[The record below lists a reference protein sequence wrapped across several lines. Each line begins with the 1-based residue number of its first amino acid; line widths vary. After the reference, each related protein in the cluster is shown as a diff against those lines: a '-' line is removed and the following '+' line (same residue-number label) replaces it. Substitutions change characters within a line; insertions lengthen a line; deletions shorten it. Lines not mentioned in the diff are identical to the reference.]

1 MKRTLLITLL
11 YFGFGMAY
19 ATLSWDNNYP
29 RSQEYASTKNE
40 LYTQD
45 TLPKR
50 DRAGDFINDPKRD
63 PFDLRDPS
71 IIEKDVEFDPQTNR
85 YIIREKIGSDY
96 YRSPTYMTFEE
107 YINYRAEQQQKDYF
121 ARMAGLGGTG
131 GGLKRDPLGKV
142 DVSRSLVDRLFGGS
156 NVDIQPQGNVD
167 VILGVNHQR
176 VENPVLL
183 ARQQNNTIFNFD
195 MNINMNVSGQIGQ
208 KLKLNANYNTQAT
221 FDFDNQMRLEYD
233 SEAFSEDEIIKK
245 IEAGNVSLPLRGNL
259 IQGAQSLFGLKTE
272 MQFGRLRVTA
282 IASQQRSQSQN
293 IQVQGGA
300 QQQFFEVKADEYDEN
315 RHFFISHFNRETFE
329 PALTALPF
337 INSVFKI
344 NRIDVY
350 VTNERNQAEG
360 VRDIVGLADLGELTR
375 VTASNVQAGP
385 GSMNTDITG
394 QYPLPAND
402 VNTLYRDILDRPSA
416 RTLDNA
422 VNLLQSPPFNL
433 VQARD
438 FEKVRARKLMPN
450 EYTVNLELGYI
461 SLNTTLRPD
470 QVLGVAYEYV
480 YNGVTYQVGEFD
492 NEVPSAQGEDLGV
505 LFVRMLKSTTP
516 RVDIPNWHLM
526 MKNIYNINAY
536 QVSQEDFRLDI
547 FYEDPGGGE
556 KRFLPS
562 SNLASRPL
570 IRVFN
575 LDNLNMNG
583 DPGPDGVFDF
593 VEGLTINTRN
603 GRVMFPVLEPFGSS
617 LSTQI
622 DDPIQRNRYVY
633 QMLYD
638 STVTRAREYPELNRY
653 TIRGSFKSTV
663 TSEINLGA
671 FNIPEGSVRVS
682 AGALPLIEGVDYEI
696 DYGLGRVRIL
706 NDALLAPG
714 NQVNVSFENNS
725 LFSFQQ
731 KTMLGVRADYEV
743 SKKMQIGGTYMHLFE
758 RPFTQKVNLG
768 DDPINNRIFGLD
780 FNYSDEAPWL
790 TRLVDKLPFYST
802 KEMSRITMAA
812 EAAALKPGHAR
823 AITQNGEG
831 AVYLDDFEGTIS
843 RIDMRTPAN
852 AWVISSV
859 PQYVVRDGVRLF
871 PESELINNRLGG
883 VNRAL
888 LNWYRV
894 DNIGR
899 TPADQTNPYTRP
911 VNLQEIFRNASVQP
925 GLNNVV
931 QIFDMT
937 YYPDERGPYNY
948 DLPASLG
955 GTQFSS
961 GLTPDG
967 KLADPHTRFGGI
979 MRALTTNDFEAANVE
994 YVEFWMLSPFLD
1006 KTDGSPI
1013 TGPGKITINLGNVS
1027 EDILRDSRLFFENG
1041 VPVPGQESRVDRTNW
1056 GIIPRVAQIVPAF
1069 DIDEANRQAQDVGLD
1084 GMNDDEEREF
1094 LEEYL
1099 NTLQGALNQDAFQAV
1114 LADPANDNFRHFQDQ
1129 SFPEGISVLD
1139 RYKQWNNQQGNSQ
1152 SPRGGGV
1159 GFNTAYTNIPDSE
1172 DINRDNTL
1180 NETESYY
1187 EYVVPVEPDGMGG
1200 IDIVNN
1206 PFITDQIEV
1215 RPGENWY
1222 RFKVP
1227 VAQFTRAVNGINDFR
1242 SIRFMRLY
1250 MTEFDQK
1257 ATFRFARFEL
1267 VRNQWRRYLRDL
1279 REPGIVFPGDDDE
1292 NVFFDLAAVNFD
1304 ENSGKLPFNYVI
1316 PPGIIREQAIGAFP
1330 DVFQNEQSLAFNVCN
1345 LADGNAV
1352 AAYRILQY
1360 DMRLFDRLKMFVH
1373 AEERDREN
1381 QPITEGK
1388 VSVFMRI
1395 GSDFTNNYYEYEI
1408 PLTMSDPA
1416 LGVRNAANIWL
1427 KDNEFDFSLDLFR
1440 DLKLERNTLNIPLTQ
1455 IYQSTDPDKPDN
1467 RVKVVGNP
1475 NLGLVRGIMIGVK
1488 NIGEDNE
1495 SRCFEVW
1502 VNELRVSG
1510 FDEQGGVAA
1519 QGRVNVELAD
1529 LGNIGMSG
1537 NYSSIGWG
1545 SIEQRLQ
1552 ERSRE
1557 QIFDYDI
1564 TANLQLGKFF
1574 NDNAGIQLPF
1584 FAQYSNAIRM
1594 PQFDPYDLDLE
1605 LKDKL
1610 NAAPDR
1616 VIRDSLRRQA
1626 IDRQTIRT
1634 YSVTNVRKESNRQ
1647 GNPMPWSIS
1656 NFSLTYAYA
1665 QVERSDPFVEFD
1677 RTTQNRGILEYNYAR
1692 KAGFITPFK
1701 GLIKKDKYLKF
1712 ITDFNFNPL
1721 PNTFAVTNTFDRI
1734 YQARLF
1740 RFSDPNQSQWVNK
1753 QFLWDRNYNLNWDI
1767 TRSLKFN
1774 FNAMTNS
1781 IIDELPE
1788 IDSEGVFDQDF
1799 NRSANREFIV
1809 QNIMDFGRMRNYA
1822 HNFNL
1827 SYTVPFK
1834 NFPFLD
1840 FINARANVASTYA
1853 WNRSALGQEFLGNV
1867 IQNSQT
1873 RSANADLSFDKLYN
1887 KSKYLQKIDRGKTK
1901 AGAGGPSRP
1910 GDRSGRA
1917 MEQFGAK
1924 IGQDQK
1930 GPAGGGQKDK
1940 EKENRGPSTIEMV
1953 TIRPLLAIRK
1963 LRVNLTQNTGAIVPG
1978 FSPTPFLMGLGN
1990 DWTSPGWQFISG
2002 FTPNDAELDR
2012 YAANRWI
2019 VDTFLLN
2026 QQVIRNF
2033 RETFD
2038 ARLTLEPF
2046 RDFKIDIDI
2055 SRTTMLNNTL
2065 FLKDIEPDGIYDVQR
2080 LLPRDIG
2087 SYTISFMAINTLFND
2102 DINALFRT
2110 YESNRSRI
2118 SQRVAQEVFGLPPG
2132 TVHPDDGEDY
2142 ADGFGR
2148 FQTDVL
2154 IPAFIATY
2162 TGTPIDQA
2170 QLDFLRLLPRPNWN
2184 VNYDGLARI
2193 PAFAQLFSSVRI
2205 SHAYSSNMTV
2215 NSFNS
2220 SAKWRD
2226 DALVVNEVT
2235 SNYYSRFEIPTV
2247 VINEAM
2253 NPLLGIDIKTKN
2265 DIRVRVDMRT
2275 NRNLAMS
2282 FIDFQLSETKTSEYI
2297 VGFGYE
2303 IKNVRIKLFEP
2314 RNQRNQPRRQE
2325 DKTTI
2330 QGARN
2335 AAAGR
2340 PAPTNNLR
2348 INFDFSLR
2356 DDITVIHLLD
2366 QEQPPIP
2373 TRGLRTTR
2381 ISPNV
2386 EYDVNRSLTIRLFV
2400 DYSKS
2405 VPATTI
2411 AFPITNINSGIRV
2424 RFALN

>member
-1 MKRTLLITLL
+1 MKRTLLLSLL

-19 ATLSWDNNYP
+19 ATLSWVELDPAAERYNAVD
-29 RSQEYASTKNE
+29 EDKST
-40 LYTQD
+40 LD

-50 DRAGDFINDPKRD
+50 DRTGNFLTDPKGD
-63 PFDLRDPS
+63 PFDLKDPS
-71 IIEKDVEFDPQTNR
+71 IIEKDVQYDPETNQ

-96 YRSPTYMTFEE
+96 FRQPTYMTFEE

-156 NVDIQPQGNVD
+156 NVDINPQGNVD
-167 VILGVNHQR
+167 VTLGVNYQK
-176 VENPVLL
+176 VDNPILL

-195 MNINMNVSGQIGQ
+195 MNINMNVSGQIGE

-245 IEAGNVSLPLRGNL
+245 IEAGNVSLPLRSNL

-282 IASQQRSQSQN
+282 IASQQRSESQN

-329 PALTALPF
+329 NALDRMPF

-360 VRDIVGLADLGELTR
+360 VRDIVALSDLGELTR
-375 VTASNVQAGP
+375 TTAENIQPGP
-385 GSMNTDITG
+385 GANNRDITG
-394 QYPLPAND
+394 VYPLPSNN
-402 VNTLYRDILDRPSA
+402 VNTLYQDLIDRPEA

-422 VNLLQSPPFNL
+422 VNILQSPPFNQR
-433 VQARD
+433 QARD
-438 FEKVRARKLMPN
+438 FEKVRARKLMPS
-450 EYTVNLELGYI
+450 EYTVDLELGYI

-480 YNGVTYQVGEFD
+480 YNGETYQVGELD

-526 MKNIYNINAY
+526 MKNVYNINAY

-562 SNLASRPL
+562 SNLANKPL
-570 IRVFN
+570 LRVFN

-603 GRVMFPVLEPFGSS
+603 GRIMFPVLEPFGSA
-617 LSTQI
+617 LAEQI
-622 DDPIQRNRYVY
+622 DDPIQQERYVY

-638 STVTRAREYPELNRY
+638 STVTRAREYPELNRFS
-653 TIRGSFKSTV
+653 IRGSFKSSV
-663 TSEINLGA
+663 TSEISLGA
-671 FNIPEGSVRVS
+671 FNIPQGSVRVT
-682 AGALPLIEGVDYEI
+682 AGALPLVEGVDYEI

-714 NQVNVSFENNS
+714 NQVNVSFENNA

-731 KTMLGVRADYEV
+731 KTMLGVRAEYEV
-743 SKKMQIGGTYMHLFE
+743 SKNLQIGGTYMHLFE

-768 DDPINNRIFGLD
+768 DDPINNRVFGLD
-780 FNYSDEAPWL
+780 LNYSDEAPWL

-802 KEMSRITMAA
+802 KEMSRISISA
-812 EAAALKPGHAR
+812 EAAALRPGNSR
-823 AITQNGEG
+823 AINQNGEG

-843 RIDMRTPAN
+843 RIDLRTPAN
-852 AWVISSV
+852 QWVISSV
-859 PQYVVRDGVRLF
+859 PQYVRRDGQRLF
-871 PESELINNRLGG
+871 PESELINNRLSG

-888 LNWYRV
+888 LNWYRI

-899 TPADQTNPYTRP
+899 SQEDQRNAYSRP
-911 VNLQEIFRNASVQP
+911 INLQEIFPNQSIQP

-937 YYPDERGPYNY
+937 YYPNERGPYNY
-948 DLPASLG
+948 DLPNG
-955 GTQFSS
+955 GTQYSS

-967 KLADPHTRFGGI
+967 KLVDPQTRFGGI
-979 MRALTTNDFEAANVE
+979 MRALTTNDFEAANIE

-1006 KTDGSPI
+1006 KPDSSPI
-1013 TGPGKITINLGNVS
+1013 SGPGKITINLGNVS

-1041 VPVPGQESRVDRTNW
+1041 VPVPGQEVRVDSTNW
-1056 GIIPRVAQIVPAF
+1056 GIIPRIAQIVPAF
-1069 DIDEANRQAQDVGLD
+1069 DINEANRRAQDVGLD
-1084 GMNDDEEREF
+1084 GMDDDAEREF
-1094 LEEYL
+1094 LAEYINIL
-1099 NTLQGALNQDAFQAV
+1099 EGALNVDAFQAI

-1129 SFPEGISVLD
+1129 SFPENISVIE
-1139 RYKQWNNQQGNSQ
+1139 RYKEWNNQQGNSQ
-1152 SPRGGGV
+1152 SPQGQGA

-1187 EYVVPVEPDGMGG
+1187 EYVIPVEPDGMGG
-1200 IDIVNN
+1200 INIENN
-1206 PFITDQIEV
+1206 PYITDQV
-1215 RPGENWY
+1215 VVNTTGTDENWY

-1242 SIRFMRLY
+1242 SIRFIRMY
-1250 MTEFDQK
+1250 MTEFDQSV
-1257 ATFRFARFEL
+1257 TFRFARFEL
-1267 VRNQWRRYLRDL
+1267 VRNQWRRYLREL
-1279 REPGIVFPGDDDE
+1279 REPGPSLPGTTE

-1304 ENSGKLPFNYVI
+1304 ENNSKLPFNYVI
-1316 PPGIIREQAIGAFP
+1316 PPGIVREQAIGAFP
-1330 DVFQNEQSLAFNVCN
+1330 DVFQNEQSLAFTVCN
-1345 LADGNAV
+1345 LDKGNAV
-1352 AAYRILQY
+1352 GAYRLLQY
-1360 DMRLFDRLKMFVH
+1360 DMRLFKRLKMFVH
-1373 AEERDREN
+1373 AEESDRAN
-1381 QPITEGK
+1381 DPIPDGA
-1388 VSVFMRI
+1388 VSLFLRI

-1427 KDNEFDFSLDLFR
+1427 AENELDFSLELLK
-1440 DLKLERNTLNIPLTQ
+1440 DLKVERNGTNFPLTQ
-1455 IYQSTDPDKPDN
+1455 IYEKEDPDKPGN
-1467 RVKVVGNP
+1467 KVKVVGNP

-1488 NIGEDNE
+1488 NIGEDNVP
-1495 SRCFEVW
+1495 RCFEVW
-1502 VNELRVSG
+1502 ANELRVSG
-1510 FDEQGGVAA
+1510 LDQRGGVAA
-1519 QGRVNVELAD
+1519 QATMNLELAD
-1529 LGNIGMSG
+1529 LGNIGVAG
-1537 NYSSIGWG
+1537 NFSTIGWG
-1545 SIEQRLQ
+1545 GLEQRLQ

-1557 QIFDYDI
+1557 QIFDYDL
-1564 TANLQLGKFF
+1564 TANLQLGRFF
-1574 NDNAGIQLPF
+1574 NENSGVQLPF
-1584 FAQYSNAIRM
+1584 FAQYSSATRT

-1610 NAAPDR
+1610 SFAPNR
-1616 VIRDSLRRQA
+1616 AVRDSLRRQA
-1626 IDRQTIRT
+1626 IDRQIIRS
-1634 YSVTNVRKESNRQ
+1634 YNFTNVRKEIGQ
-1647 GNPMPWSIS
+1647 GKTPMPWSIS
-1656 NFSLTYAYA
+1656 NFSLTYAFA
-1665 QVERSDPFVEFD
+1665 QIERSDPFVEFD
-1677 RTTQNRGILEYNYAR
+1677 RTTQNRGIIDYSYSRRAT
-1692 KAGFITPFK
+1692 FITPFK
-1701 GLIKKDKYLKF
+1701 NFIKKDKYFKF

-1721 PNTFAVTNTFDRI
+1721 PNSFSVINTFDRM
-1734 YQARLF
+1734 YQQRLF
-1740 RFSDPNQSQWVNK
+1740 RFSDPSQSTWVNK
-1753 QFLWDRNYNLNWDI
+1753 QFLWDRNYNLVWDF
-1767 TRSLKFN
+1767 TRSLKFT
-1774 FNAMTNS
+1774 FNALTNT

-1788 IDSEGVFDQDF
+1788 INPNGEPNEDFDR
-1799 NRSANREFIV
+1799 NANREFILD
-1809 QNIMDFGRMRNYA
+1809 NIMDFGRKRNYM
-1822 HNFNL
+1822 HNYNL
-1827 SYTVPFK
+1827 AYTVPLK

-1840 FINARANVASTYA
+1840 FITVRANVAGTYS
-1853 WNRSALGQEFLGNV
+1853 WNRSALEQEFLGNV
-1867 IQNSQT
+1867 IQNSQN
-1873 RSANADLSFDKLYN
+1873 RSVNGDFSFDRLYN
-1887 KSKYLQKIDRGKTK
+1887 KSKYLQKIERGN
-1901 AGAGGPSRP
+1901 APAAGGGRP
-1910 GDRSGRA
+1910 GARGGRA
-1917 MEQFGAK
+1917 MEQFG
-1924 IGQDQK
+1924 QK
-1930 GPAGGGQKDK
+1930 PGEGGDEKDKDK
-1940 EKENRGPSTIEMV
+1940 EEEEKKREGPTMV
-1953 TIRPLLAIRK
+1953 ERILIRPLLSIRK
-1963 LRVNLTQNTGAIVPG
+1963 LRVNLSQNTSSVVPG
-1978 FSPTPFLMGLGN
+1978 FSQTPELMGLSSN
-1990 DWTSPGWQFISG
+1990 WTSPGWQFISG
-2002 FTPNDAELDR
+2002 FSPTDAELDR
-2012 YAANRWI
+2012 YAQNSWI

-2026 QQVIRNF
+2026 QQVLRNF
-2033 RETFD
+2033 SETFD

-2046 RDFKIDIDI
+2046 KDFKIDIEVN
-2055 SRTTMLNNTL
+2055 RTKMLNNTL
-2065 FLKDIEPDGIYDVQR
+2065 FLKNTDPDGGEVQR

-2087 SYTISFMAINTLFND
+2087 SFTTSFMALNTLFND
-2102 DINALFRT
+2102 DINALFRD

-2118 SQRVAQEVFGLPPG
+2118 SQRVAQNLGQPIGTEHELDGPEYEEGL
-2132 TVHPDDGEDY
+2132 
-2142 ADGFGR
+2142 GR
-2148 FQTDVL
+2148 FQNDVL
-2154 IPAFIATY
+2154 IPAFLATY
-2162 TGTPIDQA
+2162 TGTSVDQINLNF
-2170 QLDFLRLLPRPNWN
+2170 LDILPAPNWN
-2184 VNYDGLARI
+2184 INYDGLARI
-2193 PAFAQLFSSVRI
+2193 PAFQNIFSSVRI
-2205 SHAYSSNMTV
+2205 SHAYNSTLTV

-2220 SAKWRD
+2220 SAKYRD
-2226 DALVVNEVT
+2226 GEQVVNEIT
-2235 SNYYSRFEIPTV
+2235 ANYYSRFEIPTV
-2247 VINEAM
+2247 VINEQM
-2253 NPLLGIDIKTKN
+2253 NPLLGIDVKTKN
-2265 DIRVRVDMRT
+2265 DIRLRVEMRT

-2282 FIDFQLSETKTSEYI
+2282 FIDYQLSETKTSEYI

-2303 IKNVRIKLFEP
+2303 IKNVQIKLFQP
-2314 RNQRNQPRRQE
+2314 RNSRDARRRP
-2325 DKTTI
+2325 DDRSTI
-2330 QGARN
+2330 SGARN

-2356 DDITVIHLLD
+2356 DDLTVIHLLD
-2366 QEQPPIP
+2366 QEQLPIP